1 MSFCCS
7 FVFLLLLFF
16 FYKWKRLKTQVALD
30 RRALRRKKGSIV
42 FLTERMCCATY
53 FYCFVSYKLP
63 DAIKPRR
70 LCIKGDLVTW
80 IRPTTLE
87 ELLELRAK
95 YPQAKLVIGNTEIG
109 NRPKKLWLMLGLT
122 NWKNSHDAVYLF
134 FKNVKSFYSGRIE
147 IKKCHEHRF
156 NGQAARKFRYS
167 TKT

>member
-1 MSFCCS
+1 MSLFVVLLFFCC
-7 FVFLLLLFF
+7 FCF
-16 FYKWKRLKTQVALD
+16 FYKWMRLKTQVALD

-53 FYCFVSYKLP
+53 FYCFVFYKLP

-70 LCIKGDLVTW
+70 LYIKGDLVTW

-109 NRPKKLWLMLGLT
+109 NRPNKLWLMLGLT
-122 NWKNSHDAVYLF
+122 NWKKFSWCCLSILQECKKF
-134 FKNVKSFYSGRIE
+134 FQRQDRDKKMPRTSIQRPGSSE
-147 IKKCHEHRF
+147 I
-156 NGQAARKFRYS
+156 
-167 TKT
+167 